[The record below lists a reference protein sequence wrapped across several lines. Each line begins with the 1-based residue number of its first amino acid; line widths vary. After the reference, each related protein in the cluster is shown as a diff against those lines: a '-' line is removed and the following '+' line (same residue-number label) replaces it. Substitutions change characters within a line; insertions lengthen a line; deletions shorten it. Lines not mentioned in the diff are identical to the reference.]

1 MSDARANALADLLAA
16 AQGAETTDEI
26 GLWCLCDSLVFECAC
41 PFGRMREALTAIA
54 LLDGDD
60 GAIEPL
66 GFLAVTAGEGG
77 AE

>member
-1 MSDARANALADLLAA
+1 MSAARASALADLLAA
-16 AQGAETTDEI
+16 AQEAETTDEI
-26 GLWCLCDSLVFECAC
+26 GLWCLCDTLVFECAC

-54 LLDGDD
+54 LLDGD

-66 GFLAVTAGEGG
+66 GFLVVTAGEGG